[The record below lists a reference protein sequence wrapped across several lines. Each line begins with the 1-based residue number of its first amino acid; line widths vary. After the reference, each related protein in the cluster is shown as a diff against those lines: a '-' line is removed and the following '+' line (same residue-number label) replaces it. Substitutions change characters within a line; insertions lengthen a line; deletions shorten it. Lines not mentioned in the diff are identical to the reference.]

1 MRMCVEVGLT
11 YDYLSVDCVSL
22 GTPVASLMAHVTR
35 SQLKTTRE
43 IVAGKLLRALHST
56 GLVQG
61 EYRRV
66 RAAYLLTGYA
76 PRTTV
81 YK

>member
-1 MRMCVEVGLT
+1 
-11 YDYLSVDCVSL
+11 
-22 GTPVASLMAHVTR
+22 MAHVTR

-43 IVAGKLLRALHST
+43 IVAGKLLKALLSK
-56 GLVQG
+56 GLVQR